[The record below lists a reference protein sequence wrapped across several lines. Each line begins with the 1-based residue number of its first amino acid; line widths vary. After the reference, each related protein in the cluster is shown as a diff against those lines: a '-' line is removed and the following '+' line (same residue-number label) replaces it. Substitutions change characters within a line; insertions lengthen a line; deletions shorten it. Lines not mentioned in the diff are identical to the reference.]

1 MNRSVQIDRD
11 CTKRTDRYD
20 WDMTEAGRSRFSR
33 PTAPERVLEVAGE
46 LFYGEGINTV
56 GVDRIAAEADAS
68 KATLYAHFG
77 NKDGL
82 VAAYLDR
89 RSAVSRQQFKEHLDT
104 QADAREKLLKVFES
118 LVDWYS
124 QDDFRGCHFIH
135 AGSELTDPEHPAIAV
150 TKRHR
155 AWVKNLFEEL
165 SDALGAPEP
174 QLLAAQLLML
184 YDGATIAADLDRYP
198 EAARAAHQ
206 AAERL
211 IGPAGD

>member
-1 MNRSVQIDRD
+1 VP
-11 CTKRTDRYD
+11 
-20 WDMTEAGRSRFSR
+20 EADQSRFRR
-33 PTAPERVLEVAGE
+33 PPAPERVLEIASE

-82 VAAYLDR
+82 VAAYLER
-89 RSAVSRQQFKEHLDT
+89 RAALSRQQLTEHLESKD
-104 QADAREKLLKVFES
+104 DPRERLLTVFEA

-135 AGSELTDPEHPAIAV
+135 AGSELTNPDHPAIIV

-155 AWVKNLFEEL
+155 EWVKNLFADL
-165 SDALGAPEP
+165 SEALGAPHP
-174 QLLAAQLLML
+174 HILAAQLLML

-198 EAARAAHQ
+198 EAARAACE
-206 AAERL
+206 AVERL
-211 IGPAGD
+211 TRPDGD

>member
-1 MNRSVQIDRD
+1 MSE
-11 CTKRTDRYD
+11 T
-20 WDMTEAGRSRFSR
+20 GRSRFSR
-33 PTAPERVLEVAGE
+33 PTAPERVLEIASE

-89 RSAVSRQQFKEHLDT
+89 RSALSRQQLNEHLASR
-104 QADAREKLLKVFES
+104 ADAREQLLKIFES
-118 LVDWYS
+118 LVDWYD

-135 AGSELTDPEHPAIAV
+135 AGGELTDPEHPAVIV

-155 AWVKNLFEEL
+155 KWVRDLFAEL
-165 SDALGAPEP
+165 SEALGASEP
-174 QLLAAQLLML
+174 RTLAAQLLML
-184 YDGATIAADLDRYP
+184 YDGATVAADLDRYP
-198 EAARAAHQ
+198 EAARAARQ

-211 IGPAGD
+211 IGPAAG

>member
-1 MNRSVQIDRD
+1 MS
-11 CTKRTDRYD
+11 
-20 WDMTEAGRSRFSR
+20 EAGRSRFSR
-33 PTAPERVLEVAGE
+33 PTAPERVLEIASE

-89 RSAVSRQQFKEHLDT
+89 RSALSRKQFKEHLRS
-104 QADAREKLLKVFES
+104 QADTREKLLNVFDS
-118 LVDWYS
+118 LVDWYD

-135 AGSELTDPEHPAIAV
+135 AGSELTDPGHPAV
-150 TKRHR
+150 GVLNRHR
-155 AWVKNLFEEL
+155 KWVKNLLEEL
-165 SDALGAPEP
+165 SEALGAPEP
-174 QLLAAQLLML
+174 QLLAAQLLMI

-198 EAARAAHQ
+198 EAARAARQ

-211 IGPAGD
+211 IGPAAG

>member
-1 MNRSVQIDRD
+1 MS
-11 CTKRTDRYD
+11 
-20 WDMTEAGRSRFSR
+20 EASRSRFSR
-33 PTAPERVLEVAGE
+33 PAAPERVLEIASE

-77 NKDGL
+77 SKDGL

-89 RSAVSRQQFKEHLDT
+89 RAALSREQLKAHLDS
-104 QADAREKLLKVFES
+104 QADAREQLLNVFES

-135 AGSELTDPEHPAIAV
+135 AGSELTDPEHPAVIV

-155 AWVKNLFEEL
+155 RWVKNLFAEL
-165 SDALGAPEP
+165 SEALGAPDP
-174 QLLAAQLLML
+174 QMLAAQLLML
-184 YDGATIAADLDRYP
+184 YDGATVAADLDRYP
-198 EAARAAHQ
+198 EAGRAARQ

-211 IGPAGD
+211 IGPAAG